1 MKFAPF
7 GLATHLLRVSCL
19 QLNRLLNEFG
29 LYLKLSSRLFQ
40 KACLHHMVLLQ
51 EFFPLYKRNQDEKI
65 FTYSTLS

>member
-29 LYLKLSSRLFQ
+29 LYLKLS
-40 KACLHHMVLLQ
+40 CLHHMVLLQ